1 MTKTNRKPIAVL
13 TADVHYNQNTL
24 SVADAAMN
32 QAIDKANEL
41 GVPFIVAGDLHDTKA
56 ILRGECIKT
65 MIATFERAQVPVYV
79 IVGNH
84 CKINEKGNDHSLEF
98 LRPFVTQIVDSP
110 VYLTRVSAHED
121 NLDSWLIPYYSDAA
135 ELQALLDTLPKG
147 SRLIMH
153 QGLMGAQMGHYVV
166 DKTSLPPEAFADFR
180 VISGHYHKAQ
190 DIKTGRPRKGAV
202 GLFSYIGNP
211 YSLSFG
217 EAHDG
222 PKGFQILFSDGL
234 MEQVP
239 TNLRRH
245 IIRECSVE
253 TLAVETL
260 DCQPDDLLWL
270 KIKGPAS
277 ELAKIKKKEIG
288 QTLLGHSNFKLDLI
302 PTDSNK
308 IDDKADGLQDTE
320 ILDML
325 IGAMPDSEDH
335 RAYLKKLWREIL

>member
-1 MTKTNRKPIAVL
+1 MKTTNRKPLAVL

-24 SVADAAMN
+24 AVADAAMN

-56 ILRGECIKT
+56 IIRGECIKT
-65 MIATFERAQVPVYV
+65 MIRTFERAAVPVYV

-84 CKINEKGNDHSLEF
+84 CKINEKGDDHSLEF
-98 LRPFVTQIVDSP
+98 LRPYITRIIETP
-110 VYLTRVSAHED
+110 VYVDEIEATL
-121 NLDSWLIPYYSDAA
+121 LPYYSDSAT
-135 ELQALLDTLPKG
+135 LQAVLSELPSG

-153 QGLMGAQMGHYVV
+153 QGLMGAAMGHYVV

-190 DIKTGRPRKGAV
+190 DIKCGRPRKGAV

-222 PKGFQILFSDGL
+222 PKGFQILYSDGL

-239 TNLRRH
+239 TNLRSH
-245 IIRECSVE
+245 IV
-253 TLAVETL
+253 V
-260 DCQPDDLLWL
+260 DCNVQELQYKFGFSPEDLIWL
-270 KIKGPAS
+270 KVRGPRS
-277 ELAKIKKKEIG
+277 ELAKLNKKEIG
-288 QTLLGHSNFKLDLI
+288 QGLLGHNNFKLDLI

-320 ILDML
+320 ILDVL
-325 IGAMPDSEDH
+325 IGAMPDAEDH
-335 RAYLKKLWREIL
+335 KTYLKKLWREIL